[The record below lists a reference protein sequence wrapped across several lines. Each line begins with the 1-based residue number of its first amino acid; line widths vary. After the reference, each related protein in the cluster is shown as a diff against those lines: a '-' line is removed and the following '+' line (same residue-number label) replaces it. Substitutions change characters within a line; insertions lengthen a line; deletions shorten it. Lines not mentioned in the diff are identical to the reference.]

1 MQKVPSY
8 LKGLAE
14 TRARVDAECD
24 RLERLHAEIGQ
35 RLTEAQAERD
45 ACDRLIKKYDGRLDP
60 ATITPIR
67 AWQGRY
73 GKRGALKQAVLE
85 VVSMNFPS
93 EVSTS
98 EIAWAIQLR
107 FNIGFETPDE
117 RERWV
122 HNSLGNALRELAD
135 KGLVMPLHDQS
146 IPGGTG
152 RTGHWLLVAPT
163 ASLEGLTAMATSA
176 SVKTTEAT
184 DFVPDEEPAEADGLP
199 S

>member
-1 MQKVPSY
+1 MQKVLSY

-24 RLERLHAEIGQ
+24 RLERLHTEIGQ
-35 RLTEAQAERD
+35 RLAEATAECD

-60 ATITPIR
+60 TKIAPIR

-73 GKRGALKQAVLE
+73 GKRGALKQAILE

-107 FNIGFETPDE
+107 FDIGFETPDE
-117 RERWV
+117 RAHWLHHSV
-122 HNSLGNALRELAD
+122 GGALRILANNGFV
-135 KGLVMPLHDQS
+135 KPIHDQS
-146 IPGGTG
+146 LVGGTG
-152 RTGHWLLVAPT
+152 RTGRWLLVVPAG
-163 ASLEGLTAMATSA
+163 SLDGLAAMATSA
-176 SVKTTEAT
+176 GVTTAEAT
-184 DFVPDEEPAEADGLP
+184 DFVPDEEPEAEDLP

>member
-14 TRARVDAECD
+14 TRARVEAERS

-35 RLTEAQAERD
+35 RLAEATAECD

-60 ATITPIR
+60 TMIAPIR
-67 AWQGRY
+67 ARQGRY
-73 GKRGALKQAVLE
+73 GKRGALKQAILE

-107 FNIGFETPDE
+107 FDIGFETPDE
-117 RERWV
+117 RAHWLHHSV
-122 HNSLGNALRELAD
+122 SGALRILGCVDNHASQMKAAARATKEA
-135 KGLVMPLHDQS
+135 KRS
-146 IPGGTG
+146 
-152 RTGHWLLVAPT
+152 
-163 ASLEGLTAMATSA
+163 ASLS
-176 SVKTTEAT
+176 
-184 DFVPDEEPAEADGLP
+184 
-199 S
+199 

>member
-14 TRARVDAECD
+14 TRARVDAECS
-24 RLERLHAEIGQ
+24 RLEQLHADIGQ
-35 RLTEAQAERD
+35 RLAEAQAERD

-60 ATITPIR
+60 TTIAPIK

-73 GKRGALKQAVLE
+73 GKRGGLRQAVLE
-85 VVSMNFPS
+85 VVTMSFPS

-107 FNIGFETPDE
+107 FNLGFETPKE
-117 RERWV
+117 RKRWV
-122 HNSLGNALRELAD
+122 HSSLTDVLRTLAD
-135 KGLVMPLHDQS
+135 KGLVKPLHDQS
-146 IPGGTG
+146 ILGGTG
-152 RTGHWLLVAPT
+152 TTGSWLLVVPAD
-163 ASLEGLTAMATSA
+163 SLEGVAATAMAA
-176 SVKTTEAT
+176 GVKTTEAT
-184 DFVPDEEPAEADGLP
+184 DFVPDEEPSEAEELP

>member
-14 TRARVDAECD
+14 TRARVDAECS
-24 RLERLHAEIGQ
+24 RLEQLHADIGQ
-35 RLTEAQAERD
+35 RLAEAQAERD

-60 ATITPIR
+60 TTIAPIK

-73 GKRGALKQAVLE
+73 GKRGGLKQAVLE
-85 VVSMNFPS
+85 VVTMSFPS

-107 FNIGFETPDE
+107 FNLGFETPKE
-117 RERWV
+117 RKRWV
-122 HNSLGNALRELAD
+122 HSSLTDVLRTLAH
-135 KGLVMPLHDQS
+135 KGLVKPLHDQS

-152 RTGHWLLVAPT
+152 STGSWLLVVPAD
-163 ASLEGLTAMATSA
+163 SIEGLTAMAASA
-176 SVKTTEAT
+176 GVTTAEAT
-184 DFVPDEEPAEADGLP
+184 DFVPDEEPEAEDLP

>member
-35 RLTEAQAERD
+35 RLTEATAERD
-45 ACDRLIKKYDGRLDP
+45 ACDRLIKKFDGRLDP

-85 VVSMNFPS
+85 VVTMSFPS

-107 FNIGFETPDE
+107 FNLGFEIPDE

-135 KGLVMPLHDQS
+135 KGLVRPLHDQS
-146 IPGGTG
+146 LVGGTG
-152 RTGHWLLVAPT
+152 RTGRWLLAVSA
-163 ASLEGLTAMATSA
+163 ASIEGLTAMATSA
-176 SVKTTEAT
+176 SMTTAEAT
-184 DFVPDEEPAEADGLP
+184 DFVPDEEPEAEDLP

>member
-14 TRARVDAECD
+14 TRARVDAECA

-35 RLTEAQAERD
+35 RLAEATAERD

-60 ATITPIR
+60 TTIAPIK

-73 GKRGALKQAVLE
+73 DKRGGLKQAVLE
-85 VVSMNFPS
+85 VVTMNFPS

-107 FNIGFETPDE
+107 FNLGFETPEE
-117 RERWV
+117 RRCWV
-122 HNSLGNALRELAD
+122 HNSLSAVLRKLTN
-135 KGLVMPLHDQS
+135 KGLVKPVHDQS

-152 RTGHWLLVAPT
+152 STGSWLLVAPT
-163 ASLEGLTAMATSA
+163 ASLDGLAATATSA
-176 SVKTTEAT
+176 GVKTTEAT
-184 DFVPDEEPAEADGLP
+184 DFMPDEEPAEAEELP

>member
-14 TRARVDAECD
+14 TRARVDAECS
-24 RLERLHAEIGQ
+24 RLEQLHADIGQ
-35 RLTEAQAERD
+35 RLAEAHAERD

-60 ATITPIR
+60 TTIAPIK

-73 GKRGALKQAVLE
+73 GKRGGLRQAVLE
-85 VVSMNFPS
+85 VVTMSFPS

-107 FNIGFETPDE
+107 FNLGFETPKE
-117 RERWV
+117 RKRWV
-122 HNSLGNALRELAD
+122 HSSLTDVLRTLAN
-135 KGLVMPLHDQS
+135 KGLVKPLHDQS
-146 IPGGTG
+146 ILGGTG
-152 RTGHWLLVAPT
+152 TTGSWLLVVPAD
-163 ASLEGLTAMATSA
+163 SLEGVAATAMAA
-176 SVKTTEAT
+176 GVKTTEAT
-184 DFVPDEEPAEADGLP
+184 DFVPDEEPSEAEELP